1 MSHTKGPWLIS
12 GSTVY
17 AINQDDCN
25 RFSARVYEGHDD
37 FDKKIS
43 REEVEANAL
52 LMSAAPEMLAALE
65 AVLSVADRATVEF
78 DLARTAIAKAKGAT
92 K

>member
-1 MSHTKGPWLIS
+1 MSHTQGPWALNRYGDVIC
-12 GSTVY
+12 STGEIVQAEGF
-17 AINQDDCN
+17 AIP
-25 RFSARVYEGHDD
+25 G
-37 FDKKIS
+37 IS
-43 REEVEANAL
+43 RPETRANRN